1 MESRIKIRATVPE
14 MKKFFDEDSG
24 VRYQEI
30 KDDRYTESDLNA
42 MSEDKYNS
50 TKFIWFVIYRHKQ
63 LKHHLSGTFTIKGL
77 KKKIEDTEEV
87 DYVS

>member
-30 KDDRYTESDLNA
+30 KDEIDEGD
-42 MSEDKYNS
+42 
-50 TKFIWFVIYRHKQ
+50 
-63 LKHHLSGTFTIKGL
+63 
-77 KKKIEDTEEV
+77 
-87 DYVS
+87 